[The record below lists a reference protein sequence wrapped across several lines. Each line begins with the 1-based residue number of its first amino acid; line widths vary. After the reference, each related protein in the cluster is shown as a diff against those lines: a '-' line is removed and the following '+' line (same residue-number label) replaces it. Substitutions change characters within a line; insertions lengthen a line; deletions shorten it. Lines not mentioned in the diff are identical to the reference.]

1 MKGPRTYLVRSGNQI
16 RFVHADRLKGTG
28 GDPFWGSVACSRK
41 SSLTEELVE
50 SQAIE
55 EECLVLPEPLPS
67 EFSTPRQENSAVAD
81 KAEEQLVFKET
92 QYRIQYWEVLCG
104 EQALPGYHYHHSK
117 YQGTL
122 VEKGKPRAG

>member
-1 MKGPRTYLVRSGNQI
+1 M
-16 RFVHADRLKGTG
+16 
-28 GDPFWGSVACSRK
+28 
-41 SSLTEELVE
+41 E

-92 QYRIQYWEVLCG
+92 QDSVLG
-104 EQALPGYHYHHSK
+104 
-117 YQGTL
+117 GTL
-122 VEKGKPRAG
+122 RGTSTPGLPLSPQ